1 MTERRGMLQKIFG
14 PIATGF
20 RKLYTQ
26 LRILSGYTPVF
37 TPWQG
42 KPYEADVVRAA
53 VDAIAR
59 NAAKLRAKHIRRV
72 NGEIVP
78 VGGQIERLLTVRPNP
93 NMNAYDF
100 LYRLVTTLMID
111 NNAFAYPVWDGLN
124 LVAIWPIN
132 CTMAEFLEDDSK
144 TIYIK
149 FYFFDG
155 GQVVLPYSEVI
166 HLRRHYYSN
175 DLLGETNDPINST
188 LDVIHTTNEGLAQ
201 AVKTSAYLRGLL
213 KFQGMLK
220 PEDIKANRDRFV
232 AEYMTVQNSGGIAA
246 LDSKSDYIELKN
258 QPLMV
263 NAAHMKELRD
273 AVFRYFGVNEKI
285 VMGNYNE
292 DEWNA
297 FYESTI
303 EPIATQMS
311 LEFTG
316 KLFTDRERGFGNEII
331 FEANRLQYASVSTK
345 LALVALVDRGA
356 MTPNEWRE
364 VFNLAP
370 TEGGDKPIRR
380 LDTRPTDETDKSE
393 SDDKKGG
400 ESDVGNSSDEEGNTF
415 GGDPGTGTDGQSGD
429 DR

>member
-1 MTERRGMLQKIFG
+1 MERRSMLQKIFG
-14 PIATGF
+14 PLAAGP

-26 LRILSGYTPVF
+26 LRIMSGYTPIF

-72 NGEIVP
+72 GGEIIS
-78 VGGQIERLLTVRPNP
+78 VGGRIERLLSVRPNP

-100 LYRLVTTLMID
+100 LYRLITTLMID
-111 NNAFAYPVWDGLN
+111 NNAFAYPLWDGPN

-144 TIYIK
+144 TIYVK

-166 HLRRHYYSN
+166 HLRRHYYNN

-188 LDVIHTTNEGLAQ
+188 LGVIHTTNEGLAQ
-201 AVKTSAYLRGLL
+201 AVKTSAFLRGLL

-232 AEYMTVQNSGGIAA
+232 TEYMTVQNSGGIAA
-246 LDSKSDYIELKN
+246 IDSKAEYIELKN

-263 NAAHMKELRD
+263 NAAQMKELRD

-285 VMGNYNE
+285 IMGNYSE

-311 LEFTG
+311 LEFTS
-316 KLFTDRERGFGNEII
+316 KLFTDREHGFGNEIV

-370 TEGGDKPIRR
+370 IDGGDKPIRR
-380 LDTRPTDETDKSE
+380 LDTRPTDETD
-393 SDDKKGG
+393 GG
-400 ESDVGNSSDEEGNTF
+400 ESGGSNEQEGSQNGDFQEGNTS
-415 GGDPGTGTDGQSGD
+415 GGDPGTGTDGQSGN